1 MFSIATFIFAA
12 VVFAVAVL
20 MTKYFIFSLVEA
32 FPNLKQIKKLL
43 NLLYIF
49 NFAGFALFQERT
61 FLNTKAAEIFALLVY
76 FYFTF
81 MFVFVAYGI
90 FFEILILLRRFFPD
104 FYEKRLSSGR
114 RKAIFA
120 VLFLVAAHTV
130 AAGWVLAQNVVVK
143 NIEIVSPKIEQDTRI
158 VQISDI
164 HFSRVIDER
173 FAGKIVPVINGLMP
187 DLVLFTGDYMDKG
200 IARPQKIAEIMRKID
215 SPMGKF
221 AISGNHEFITGYFD
235 CLDFIEE
242 NGFEVMDGRVLEIGR
257 NIVLGGVMDRSA
269 EQTNVYYHEDSKVLS
284 QFKSG
289 NFNIY
294 MKHRP
299 ELADGDPSHFD
310 LMLSGHTH
318 GGQIFPF
325 VILVKIFNR
334 YLAGMYE
341 LENGAKLYVSRG
353 TGSWGPP
360 VRFGATPEITLIE
373 LKRDEK

>member
-1 MFSIATFIFAA
+1 MSWINMLTFAA
-12 VVFAVAVL
+12 VVSIVAVL
-20 MTKYFIFSLVEA
+20 MTKYFLFSLTSA
-32 FPNLKQIKKLL
+32 FPALKKIKKLL
-43 NLLYIF
+43 NLLYFF

-61 FLNTKAAEIFALLVY
+61 FLNTKAAEIFALAVY

-90 FFEILILLRRFFPD
+90 SFEILMFLRRVFPGL
-104 FYEKRLSSGR
+104 YEKKLPAGK
-114 RKAIFA
+114 RKVFFA
-120 VLFLVAAHTV
+120 VLFLLAFHTV
-130 AAGWVLAQNVVVK
+130 AAGWLLAQNVVTE
-143 NIEIVSPKIEQDTRI
+143 NIEIYSPKIEQDTRV

-173 FAGKIVPVINGLMP
+173 FAEKIVPMINGLKP

-200 IARPQKIAEIMRKID
+200 IANPQKIAEIMDKIEA
-215 SPMGKF
+215 PMGKF

-235 CLDFIEE
+235 CLDFIEK
-242 NGFEVMDGRVLEIGR
+242 NGFEIMDGRVLETGR
-257 NIVLGGVMDRSA
+257 NIVVGGVMDRSA
-269 EQTNVYYHEDSKVLS
+269 EQTNVYYHEDSKVLR

-294 MKHRP
+294 LKHRP
-299 ELADGDPSHFD
+299 ELEEGDQEHFD

-325 VILVKIFNR
+325 SVLVKLSNK
-334 YLAGMYE
+334 YLAGLYE
-341 LENGAKLYVSRG
+341 LGGGALLYVSRG

-373 LKRDEK
+373 LKRRR

>member
-1 MFSIATFIFAA
+1 MTLVRMLTFAA
-12 VVFAVAVL
+12 VVLIVAVL
-20 MTKYFIFSLVEA
+20 MTRYFLFSLTEA
-32 FPNLKQIKKLL
+32 FPWLKKIKKLL
-43 NLLYIF
+43 NFLYIF

-61 FLNTKAAEIFALLVY
+61 FLNTKAADIVSLAIY

-90 FFEILILLRRFFPD
+90 FFEILILVRRFFKGI
-104 FYEKRLSSGR
+104 YEKKLSSGR
-114 RKAIFA
+114 RKVIFA
-120 VLFLVAAHTV
+120 VLFLVAFESIAS
-130 AAGWVLAQNVVVK
+130 GWSMADNVVVK
-143 NIEIVSPKIEQDTRI
+143 NVEVKNRKITEYTRV

-173 FAGKIVPVINGLMP
+173 FAEKIVPMINGLKP
-187 DLVLFTGDYMDKG
+187 DIVLFTGDYMDKG
-200 IARPQKIAEIMRKID
+200 IANPLKIAEIMNKIEA
-215 SPMGKF
+215 PMGKY
-221 AISGNHEFITGYFD
+221 AISGNHEFYTGYFD
-235 CLDFIEE
+235 CIEFIEK
-242 NGFEVMDGRVLEIGR
+242 NGFEFMDGRVVEVGR
-257 NIVLGGVMDRSA
+257 NIVVGGVMDRGA
-269 EQTNVYYHEDSKVLS
+269 EQADVFYHEDEKVLR
-284 QFKSG
+284 QFKNE

-294 MKHRP
+294 LKHRP
-299 ELADGDPSHFD
+299 ELEDGDSSHFD

-325 VILVKIFNR
+325 VILVKIVNW

-373 LKRDEK
+373 LRP